1 MFGRKLWKWWTR
13 REVSYLISINKLICQ
28 KFKTL
33 DNIIDAPYEEIASIN
48 GIGEA
53 IALAIREYFDNF
65 DNLMLINELKLLG
78 LNTNFIES
86 TVKESYFSNKK
97 NNKRNGN

>member
-1 MFGRKLWKWWTR
+1 MS
-13 REVSYLISINKLICQ
+13 SYFTKKRIICQ

-33 DNIIDAPYEEIASIN
+33 DKIAEASIEEIASIP
-48 GIGEA
+48 GVGEV
-53 IALAIREYFDNF
+53 IALAVREYFDNF

-86 TVKESYFSNKK
+86 TAKESYFSNKK
-97 NNKRNGN
+97 VVLTGTLNIPPKLDPGKV